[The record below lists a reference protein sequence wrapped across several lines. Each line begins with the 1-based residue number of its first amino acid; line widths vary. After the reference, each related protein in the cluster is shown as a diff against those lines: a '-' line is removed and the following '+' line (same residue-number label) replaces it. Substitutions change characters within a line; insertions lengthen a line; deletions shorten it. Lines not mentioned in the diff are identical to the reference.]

1 MKGKITMEEKVIE
14 KKEEQPIEPKKVY
27 TPPMLTVY
35 GKLTE
40 LTAGGSQPDTENNPH
55 PTRTPRS

>member
-1 MKGKITMEEKVIE
+1 MEEKKIE
-14 KKEEQPIEPKKVY
+14 KKQAQPTVKKRVY

-40 LTAGGSQPDTENNPH
+40 LTAGGTNTTGEPGMSTVGNRKP
-55 PTRTPRS
+55 